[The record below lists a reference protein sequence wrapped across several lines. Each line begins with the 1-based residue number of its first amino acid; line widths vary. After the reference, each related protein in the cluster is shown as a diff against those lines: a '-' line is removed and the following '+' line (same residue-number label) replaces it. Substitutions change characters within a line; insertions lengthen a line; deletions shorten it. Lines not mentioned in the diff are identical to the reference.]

1 MQKRSFLKALPV
13 FVAGAQLVLSGGTS
27 AKTRPFVEVWKDP
40 ECGCCK
46 DWVKHLEGNGFD
58 VRVNDGG
65 NTAARVRLG
74 IPAKLGSCHTGQVG
88 GYAVEGHVPAG
99 DIQRLLALRP
109 KAIGLVVPGMPV
121 GSPGMDGPIY
131 GKRKDAYDVLLVKPD
146 GSTSIFK
153 SYPSASSSS
162 SKKE

>member
-13 FVAGAQLVLSGGTS
+13 FVAGAQLVFSGGTS
-27 AKTRPFVEVWKDP
+27 AKTRPFVEVWKDA

-46 DWVKHLEGNGFD
+46 DWVKHLEDNGFD

-65 NTAARVRLG
+65 NTAARARLG
-74 IPAKLGSCHTGQVG
+74 IPARLGSCHTGQVG
-88 GYAVEGHVPAG
+88 GYAIEGHVPAG

-131 GKRKDAYDVLLVKPD
+131 GKRKDAYDVLLVKAD

-153 SYPSASSSS
+153 SYPSKSSTSS
-162 SKKE
+162 

>member
-1 MQKRSFLKALPV
+1 MQKRSFLKALSV
-13 FVAGAQLVLSGGTS
+13 FVAGAQLALSGGTS

-46 DWVKHLEGNGFD
+46 DWVKHLEGSGFD
-58 VRVNDGG
+58 VRVNDSG
-65 NTAARVRLG
+65 NTAARARLG
-74 IPAKLGSCHTGQVG
+74 MPAKLGSCHTGQVG
-88 GYAVEGHVPAG
+88 GYAVEGHVPAS

-121 GSPGMDGPIY
+121 GSPGMDGPVY

-146 GSTSIFK
+146 GTTSIFK
-153 SYPSASSSS
+153 SYPAKSSTSF
-162 SKKE
+162 